1 MGMGEDRWI
10 GVRCGQLLS
19 VAMFGYTPAMAQA
32 QAQVS
37 AAAAAAQGAARFNA
51 VATSDQA
58 QQAYSGKT
66 ARDLRQLNGD

>member
-32 QAQVS
+32 QIS

-66 ARDLRQLNGD
+66 ARDLLQLNGD